1 MRHADECVDHLDP
14 TKELSPARRVEL
26 ASFGLGMCCYDLLRR
41 RR

>member
-1 MRHADECVDHLDP
+1 MMAAVKAL
-14 TKELSPARRVEL
+14 LFLAANL